1 MRLPRSESSRKAAWP
16 SQVSVAMRLLS
27 REGRE
32 HRRTVRS
39 EREAVHAL
47 ARRLLP
53 ALLVVLA
60 AFADSRGAHG
70 LAFYA
75 LLGAVPFAAVAA
87 IAAFGEQL
95 DSRGDAV
102 AAMQALLWGLVVV
115 LLVVSC
121 WARGAALPGAPP
133 LAISTVVGCL
143 GVFAIKVVLAAAPYA
158 RRLAELLPAKP

>member
-1 MRLPRSESSRKAAWP
+1 M
-16 SQVSVAMRLLS
+16 
-27 REGRE
+27 G
-32 HRRTVRS
+32 
-39 EREAVHAL
+39 
-47 ARRLLP
+47 RRLLP

-60 AFADSRGAHG
+60 ALADGRGAHG

-121 WARGAALPGAPP
+121 SARSGAPVHVAVPRSSVAKASSRACMRTTAMHWPGEGSLCTSLAKPAWARRG
-133 LAISTVVGCL
+133 
-143 GVFAIKVVLAAAPYA
+143 
-158 RRLAELLPAKP
+158 